1 MCENTS
7 MPTQIPDTLSNQISL
22 STQTRVTQM
31 KNIHKEALNLFTK
44 KNTDYGD
51 AFATHGSIG
60 VLVRMGDKL
69 SRLQSVTSKQVTLI
83 DTESVRDTLIDL
95 HNYAAMAI
103 MLLDEDKNENK
114 DLSKLTNASD
124 SNELQ
129 CSQLAWR
136 FINYKNNNKNTN
148 KSLDNLQR
156 TSKMPQYFITRSK
169 SSNDIMDKASL
180 PQQLRE
186 Q

>member
-1 MCENTS
+1 MSENTS
-7 MPTQIPDTLSNQISL
+7 MPTQIPETL

-114 DLSKLTNASD
+114 DLSKLTNSNESNSNASN

-129 CSQLAWR
+129 CSQLAWHFMNSLNR
-136 FINYKNNNKNTN
+136 KKNTPTH
-148 KSLDNLQR
+148 SQT
-156 TSKMPQYFITRSK
+156 TSKMPEYFITRSK
-169 SSNDIMDKASL
+169 LSNDIMDKASL